1 MADHERGGGDAEA
14 RSVDAKPMSGAD
26 TLGRESWLVRAV
38 ARAPATVRTKL
49 LLAFAGI
56 VALLVLVAIL
66 GLRVLGQSNARISS
80 LGTLQLRAAT
90 YQSLQ
95 TQAQQLRQLLAI
107 RVAQDP
113 SLNVYVSGADNGLRS
128 GRSWTLVD
136 KTIAA
141 ALSQVGPATN
151 ESQFGFVPPPA
162 DESLLARIRA
172 DYRRFSHGIRQIIAA
187 DQADA
192 GATKSQP
199 LLTDVIDADTELGAL
214 TDQLASRTRSQTD
227 ALIAANRSAYAS
239 SRDLF
244 IGVGAGTIALALLLG
259 FVLSRSL
266 IGPIRRT
273 ESRLAE
279 IAAGDFS
286 AHVEVDNRD
295 ELGSLAVNLNR
306 MNDELS
312 RLYGELEAVSRHK
325 SKFLANMSHELRT
338 PLNAIIGFS
347 ELIRR
352 QALGE
357 LNDDQQACIADVV
370 DAGRHLLSLVNDI
383 LDLSKV
389 EAGRMELELSD
400 FSLRE
405 VIESGLSLHTERA
418 DRAGIALAS
427 SFDPH
432 DVTIRADERK
442 VRQVVFNLL
451 SNALKFTP
459 PGGHV
464 DVDARAVDGKVEVAV
479 RDNGPGIDPDDQE
492 LIFEE
497 FGQARRGGEQ
507 QEGTGLGLPLARKL
521 VELHGGRLWV
531 ESAAGAGSTFR
542 FVLPAGS

>member
-1 MADHERGGGDAEA
+1 MLR
-14 RSVDAKPMSGAD
+14 AD
-26 TLGRESWLVRAV
+26 TLGRESWVVRAV

-56 VALLVLVAIL
+56 VALLVLVAFL

-80 LGTLQLRAAT
+80 LGTLQLRAAS

-113 SLNVYVSGADNGLRS
+113 SLNVYVSGADKGLRS
-128 GRSWTLVD
+128 GRRWTLVD

-141 ALSQVGPATN
+141 SLSQVNPATN
-151 ESQFGFVPPPA
+151 EAQLGFVPPPA
-162 DESLLARIRA
+162 DESLLARIRVV
-172 DYRRFSHGIRQIIAA
+172 YRRCFDGVQRLIAA
-187 DQADA
+187 DQAGA
-192 GATKSQP
+192 GPKKSQP
-199 LLTDVIDADTELGAL
+199 LLTDVIDADTEVGAL
-214 TDQLASRTRSQTD
+214 TDQLASRTRAQTD
-227 ALIAANRSAYAS
+227 ALIAANGSAYTS

-244 IGVGAGTIALALLLG
+244 FGVGAGSIVLALLLG

-286 AHVEVDNRD
+286 AHVEVANRD
-295 ELGSLAVNLNR
+295 ELGSLALNLNR

-325 SKFLANMSHELRT
+325 SEFLANMSHELRT

-357 LNDDQQACIADVV
+357 LNDDQRACIADVV

-418 DRAGIALAS
+418 SRAGIALGS
-427 SFDPH
+427 SFDSA
-432 DVTIRADERK
+432 DVTIHADERK

-464 DVDARAVDGKVEVAV
+464 DVDAKAVNGTIEVAV
-479 RDNGPGIDPDDQE
+479 SDTGPGIEPEDQE
-492 LIFEE
+492 MIFEE

-507 QEGTGLGLPLARKL
+507 QEGTGLGLPLARRL

-531 ESAAGAGSTFR
+531 ESVAGSGSTFR